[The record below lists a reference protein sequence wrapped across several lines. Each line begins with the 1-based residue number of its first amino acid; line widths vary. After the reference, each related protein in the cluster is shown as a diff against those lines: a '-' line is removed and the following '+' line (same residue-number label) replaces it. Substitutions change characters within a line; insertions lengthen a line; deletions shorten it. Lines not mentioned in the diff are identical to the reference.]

1 MHRRGVDEEII
12 ARDEAL
18 RQLEK
23 ASIRR
28 HKVLKK
34 KLDEK
39 IDNVKLLTTILTVV
53 GNRRNESRAEA
64 TKTHSY
70 AKIDGG

>member
-1 MHRRGVDEEII
+1 MNRRGVDEEIL

-39 IDNVKLLTTILTVV
+39 IDNVRPYSAIITLI
-53 GNRRNESRAEA
+53 GDRRNES
-64 TKTHSY
+64 
-70 AKIDGG
+70 

>member
-1 MHRRGVDEEII
+1 MNRRGVDEEIL

-39 IDNVKLLTTILTVV
+39 IDNVRPVRCD
-53 GNRRNESRAEA
+53 NNCCRR
-64 TKTHSY
+64 
-70 AKIDGG
+70 